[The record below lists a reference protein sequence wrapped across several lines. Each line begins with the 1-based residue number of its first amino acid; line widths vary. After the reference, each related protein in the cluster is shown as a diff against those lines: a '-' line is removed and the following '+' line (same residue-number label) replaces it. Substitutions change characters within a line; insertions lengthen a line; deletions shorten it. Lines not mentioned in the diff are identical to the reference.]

1 MAHPNIA
8 SIDLKLAQL
17 KNQRA
22 QLLARE
28 CVAERKRSTRQA
40 IIIGKWLMARK
51 PELVTAISKVLER
64 AQDRAAFDLPPH
76 KDEADGDQQ
85 IKRRRLEID
94 GKLEAA
100 RKDLPGPSHQVE
112 NRDDGDDRRT
122 GRLRTGRGLG
132 Q

>member
-64 AQDRAAFDLPPH
+64 DQDRSAFGLPPSAD
-76 KDEADGDQQ
+76 KAKTPSGITQVDILLPPDDTEATP
-85 IKRRRLEID
+85 
-94 GKLEAA
+94 A
-100 RKDLPGPSHQVE
+100 
-112 NRDDGDDRRT
+112 
-122 GRLRTGRGLG
+122 
-132 Q
+132 